1 MKKAKQYFKQYK
13 KIIIPTLAFIII
25 LVSLIIIKTSINT
38 RNNKYIETYKEEE
51 LIKEPKQKESE
62 GSEEIDENSQI
73 YYVDIK
79 GAVKTP
85 GVYALEAGKR
95 VKDVIDLAG
104 GLTENSDTSLIN
116 LAASI
121 HDEMVIVI
129 YSKEEV
135 DNSNKKFEL
144 STQINDAYQE
154 NTENNKKNESNSIT
168 NNESNI
174 ININTA
180 SKEQLMTLPGIGESK
195 AQAIISY
202 REENGNFT
210 STEDI
215 MQVKGIGQAIYEKIK
230 DSITV

>member
-51 LIKEPKQKESE
+51 LIKEVKQKESE
-62 GSEEIDENSQI
+62 DLDENLQI
-73 YYVDIK
+73 YHVDIK

-85 GVYALEAGKR
+85 GVYAIEAGKR

-154 NTENNKKNESNSIT
+154 NTENNKKTESSSTT

-180 SKEQLMTLPGIGESK
+180 SKEQLMTLSGIGESK